1 MENRPTPDDP
11 LVLFLAGREG
21 QLGEHYPAVLILA
34 FFLCPLIPQIFI
46 RCSLSSGTTGSGTGM
61 VPAPMELTLPLEM
74 AGGKRV
80 NKIIRD

>member
-61 VPAPMELTLPLEM
+61 VPAPHETYIPLGNGGG
-74 AGGKRV
+74 GGKSKQ
-80 NKIIRD
+80 NN